1 MIGFGGD
8 YNPEQWLDDKNILEE
23 DIRRFHEMGVNT
35 VSVNIFSWSF
45 LEPEEGKYDFTF
57 LSSLLDR
64 LYEEGISVNLATPSG
79 ARPKWL
85 SDKYP
90 EVLRVREDRR
100 RMIFGER
107 HNHCYTSPVYREK
120 VRAINEKLS
129 EAFGHH
135 KAVIAWHI
143 SNEYG
148 GECHCPLCQDAF
160 HRWLEKR
167 YESIDELNRRWNNA
181 FWSHIYDSFDSIE
194 SPSSIGEG
202 QNPALSLE

>member
-1 MIGFGGD
+1 MKEREHMMLFGGD
-8 YNPEQWLDDKNILEE
+8 YNPEQWIDDKNVLEE
-23 DIRRFHEMGVNT
+23 DIRRFHEMGINT

-45 LEPEEGKYDFTF
+45 LEPEEGRYDFSF

-90 EVLRVREDRR
+90 EVLRVREDRTK
-100 RMIFGER
+100 MIFGER

-120 VRAINEKLS
+120 VRLIDEALSNE
-129 EAFGHH
+129 FGHH

-143 SNEYG
+143 SNG
-148 GECHCPLCQDAF
+148 ATSMIALTQLIAHQA
-160 HRWLEKR
+160 LESRRILR
-167 YESIDELNRRWNNA
+167 YHLNGRG
-181 FWSHIYDSFDSIE
+181 S
-194 SPSSIGEG
+194 
-202 QNPALSLE
+202 